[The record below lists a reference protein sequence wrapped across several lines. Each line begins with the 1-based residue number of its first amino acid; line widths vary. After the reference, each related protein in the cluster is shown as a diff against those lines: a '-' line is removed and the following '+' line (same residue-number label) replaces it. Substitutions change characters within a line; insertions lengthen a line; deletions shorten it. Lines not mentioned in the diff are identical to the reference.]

1 MSGYRFANFGLMA
14 VIVNET
20 TRSDEE
26 LAAEISG
33 RDASERAFRAAR
45 EAFEGLYR
53 RHAPLLLAFLSS
65 RVHASDRDDLHQEI
79 WQRVW
84 VSLPAQFHGGNFRA
98 WLHQIA
104 RNAIVD
110 LGRKKRSSALAD
122 PLLVVD
128 GRSEQAH
135 TLLLEQERKEALER
149 CLKALK
155 SELATLVRARL
166 GGDSYADIRGR
177 LGLRPEQA
185 HKMFHLAKAQLKT
198 CVEGSL
204 R

>member
-1 MSGYRFANFGLMA
+1 MA

-26 LAAEISG
+26 LAAEIAG

-65 RVHASDRDDLHQEI
+65 RVHASERDDLHQDI

-84 VSLPAQFHGGNFRA
+84 VSLPAQFQGGNFRA
-98 WLHQIA
+98 WLHKIA
-104 RNAIVD
+104 RNAIID
-110 LGRKKRSSALAD
+110 LGRKKRSSALTD

-128 GRSEQAH
+128 GRSEQ
-135 TLLLEQERKEALER
+135 
-149 CLKALK
+149 
-155 SELATLVRARL
+155 
-166 GGDSYADIRGR
+166 
-177 LGLRPEQA
+177 
-185 HKMFHLAKAQLKT
+185 
-198 CVEGSL
+198 
-204 R
+204 

>member
-1 MSGYRFANFGLMA
+1 MA
-14 VIVNET
+14 AIVNET
-20 TRSDEE
+20 ARSDEE
-26 LAAEISG
+26 LAAEIAR

-65 RVHASDRDDLHQEI
+65 RVHASDRDDLHQDI
-79 WQRVW
+79 WQRVR
-84 VSLPAQFHGGNFRA
+84 VSLPAQFQGGNFRA

-104 RNAIVD
+104 RNAIID
-110 LGRKKRSSALAD
+110 PGRKKRPSSLAD
-122 PLLVVD
+122 PLTLVD
-128 GRSEQAH
+128 ERSEPARS
-135 TLLLEQERKEALER
+135 LLLEQERKEALER

-155 SELATLVRARL
+155 SELAELVRARL
-166 GGDSYADIRGR
+166 DGASYAHVCGR

-185 HKMFHLAKAQLKT
+185 HKLFHLAKAQLKT
-198 CVEGSL
+198 CVEGAL